1 MPAPAPEHGTAA
13 PSPNTPPRA
22 VVQAV
27 WLLWISLAV
36 GLVELALSMNPLRE
50 SAEVAPGAGMTAF
63 GVFASITL
71 IGTVYLV
78 LVHHVR
84 KGRNW
89 ARITVLVLVALGV
102 IDSLIA
108 RRPMELA
115 PFLLNLLEVLLDVT
129 ALALLFSGPGS
140 HWFNRARR

>member
-1 MPAPAPEHGTAA
+1 MPAPAPEPRVT
-13 PSPNTPPRA
+13 PPNATPPRA

-50 SAEVAPGAGMTAF
+50 PAQVLPEAGMTAL

-108 RRPMELA
+108 RRPMELV
-115 PFLLNLLEVLLDVT
+115 PFLLNLLEVLLDVA

-140 HWFNRARR
+140 QWFNRPRH

>member
-1 MPAPAPEHGTAA
+1 MSAPAPDRETASA
-13 PSPNTPPRA
+13 AATPPRT

-27 WLLWISLAV
+27 WLLWSSLAV
-36 GLVELALSMNPLRE
+36 GLVELALSMNPFRTPE
-50 SAEVAPGAGMTAF
+50 HVPPEGHMTPF

-71 IGTVYLV
+71 IGTVYLFI
-78 LVHHVR
+78 VHHVR

-102 IDSLIA
+102 IDSLVT
-108 RRPMELA
+108 RRAQEIL
-115 PFLLNLLEVLLDVT
+115 PFLLNLTEILLDVA

-140 HWFNRARR
+140 QWFNRPRH